1 MYVLDTNCD
10 ADGSEYAGHTSDGT
24 VVVGAGLKQQR
35 ELAEPSVD
43 AETRMQGP
51 CVSGNSA
58 PPQWSDIKVSTE
70 QWSSHGSRTPPSTNS
85 DTPGTDSL
93 AASPAADA
101 ATKKKRGRPKGSKNK
116 PRKKQSSEQYEEVEQ
131 HEVVEAPAGSY
142 NTRRARRIN
151 YARLDD
157 PFSSE

>member
-1 MYVLDTNCD
+1 VLDLVSPPYFEPKSAFPVNDLRT
-10 ADGSEYAGHTSDGT
+10 TSMAYT
-24 VVVGAGLKQQR
+24 KSR
-35 ELAEPSVD
+35 
-43 AETRMQGP
+43 
-51 CVSGNSA
+51 
-58 PPQWSDIKVSTE
+58 IKIVNKTATD
-70 QWSSHGSRTPPSTNS
+70 R
-85 DTPGTDSL
+85 TDSL